1 MVAEQ
6 TRPELT
12 YQGSDAQQA
21 IAERVFQAIRAQG
34 MFASEYAPIRVR
46 LDALAEFLDTPA
58 EDVLDAVR
66 ANPQVF
72 VVQDEEETTWVVSS
86 RHGTPPLDL
95 IPDSQHTFAERFM
108 TPEPAPERPLRAEK
122 PEPELVVNTEIR
134 DAIEDAEDEAA
145 EVERELR
152 AEDGVGF
159 GEGVSVE
166 LVSEAPEAVA
176 EPEPAPVVE
185 AEAVEEAV
193 SEAPAEEVV
202 EDEPEAAPVR
212 TELSEYDDDAVAAA
226 IETTLRADPRF
237 ANFGH
242 LWMPEDRVKRLSR
255 GNIRS
260 LGEYINEQEQP
271 LTDDVLVQD
280 VLGVRRSSS
289 DFDVTRFSMNYRLSS
304 ERNFEFLGTR
314 DQPFWGT
321 TDLQPIGTTRRKA
334 TEIGTD
340 YRYLVEEVPE
350 GTVESRS
357 VTSVEHTLTFYEF
370 TYGLLPLDARMQA
383 LLPAPL
389 MPDQRSAVL
398 MVEIPQF
405 DNSVYLVEVR
415 YPTHNR
421 GGFILGLDD
430 FYEEKLVPG
439 AMLSIEATDNDGQY
453 RIEYLEDDEQQNR
466 FLELDDRRSPKYV
479 FRPLSYDTA
488 VAEEWLVTEDRFPR
502 FAQEKPLSDK
512 QRRRIE
518 DVIEVTF
525 QRIGEEDGSSW
536 IASFDDLLVAVNVE
550 RPASEAFVRSAIES
564 MSSVTDDGSGI
575 LTYVPAS

>member
-6 TRPELT
+6 TRPDIT
-12 YQGSDAQQA
+12 YQGTDAQQA
-21 IAERVFQAIRAQG
+21 LAERTFQVIRLQG
-34 MFASEYAPIRVR
+34 MFASEYAPIRVK
-46 LDALAEFLDTPA
+46 LDALAGFLEASESDI
-58 EDVLDAVR
+58 LDAVR
-66 ANPQVF
+66 ANAQVF
-72 VVQDEEETTWVVSS
+72 TVVEEEDTTWVVSS
-86 RHGTPPLDL
+86 RHGTPPLDVV
-95 IPDSQHTFAERFM
+95 PDTRHSFAERFM
-108 TPEPAPERPLRAEK
+108 TPEPAPERPLRTER
-122 PEPELVVNTEIR
+122 PEPELVVNTEIG
-134 DAIEDAEDEAA
+134 DAIDDAERESARVD
-145 EVERELR
+145 RELGV
-152 AEDGVGF
+152 EDGADAGA
-159 GEGVSVE
+159 GLTVE
-166 LVSEAPEAVA
+166 LISEAPETVEPEAVA
-176 EPEPAPVVE
+176 EP
-185 AEAVEEAV
+185 AVEE
-193 SEAPAEEVV
+193 EIV
-202 EDEPEAAPVR
+202 EEPEAAPV
-212 TELSEYDDDAVAAA
+212 EPAVATGPTGFSQYSDEAIATA
-226 IETTLRADPRF
+226 IENTLRSDPRF

-242 LWMPEDRVKRLSR
+242 LWMPEERVERLSR
-255 GNIRS
+255 GNLRS
-260 LGEYINEQEQP
+260 LADYINEQEQP

-289 DFDVTRFSMNYRLSS
+289 EFETMRFSMNYRLSS

-334 TEIGTD
+334 SDIGTD
-340 YRYLVEEVPE
+340 YRYLVDEVPA
-350 GTVESRS
+350 GSVKPRS
-357 VTSVEHTLTFYEF
+357 VKSVEHTLTFYEF

-383 LLPAPL
+383 LLPAPM

-453 RIEYLEDDEQQNR
+453 RIEYLEDEEKQDR

-502 FAQEKPLSDK
+502 FAQEKPLSEK

-518 DVIEVTF
+518 EVIEATF
-525 QRIGEEDGSSW
+525 LRIGEQDGKNW
-536 IASFDDLLVAVNVE
+536 IAAFDDLLVAVNIE
-550 RPASEAFVRSAIES
+550 RPASETYLRSAIEN
-564 MSSVTDDGSGI
+564 MPSVTDDGSGI
-575 LTYVPAS
+575 LTYDPTA